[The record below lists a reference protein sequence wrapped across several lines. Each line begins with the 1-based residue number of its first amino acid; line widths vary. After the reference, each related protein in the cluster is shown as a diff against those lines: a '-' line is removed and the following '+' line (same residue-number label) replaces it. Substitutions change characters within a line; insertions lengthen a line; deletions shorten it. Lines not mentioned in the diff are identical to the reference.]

1 MVAAIGDVAMV
12 EVPGEVATMVAAI
25 GDVAMVEVP
34 GEVATMVAAIG
45 DVAMVEV
52 PGGVAT
58 MVAAVELGIR
68 YSILYTCSYTCK
80 QGVHVASVSKCD
92 KQSAGTYTLYWE
104 GILHPC
110 LGQHVNT
117 LPVPWFHHL
126 KVLIHA
132 CVLVLTLDDVAVAK

>member
-12 EVPGEVATMVAAI
+12 EVPG
-25 GDVAMVEVP
+25 G
-34 GEVATMVAAIG
+34 VATMVAAIG

-92 KQSAGTYTLYWE
+92 KQSAATYT
-104 GILHPC
+104 
-110 LGQHVNT
+110 
-117 LPVPWFHHL
+117 
-126 KVLIHA
+126 
-132 CVLVLTLDDVAVAK
+132 